1 MRCSLQDG
9 EERMNPS
16 QRKKIDSKPVEVI
29 SNSGQIDTGTLVMWE
44 CSSKDEEDQV
54 CLDLA
59 LADQTVSATA
69 ETFFE
74 ALTEVRKS
82 LEVLELKPVCLGA
95 RKDVYPSPM
104 ILHMGDGDK
113 AYRMKMGQQALM
125 EHLVSIFDP
134 DPDRSPSSV
143 AEQEAYYQEWLKS
156 L

>member
-1 MRCSLQDG
+1 
-9 EERMNPS
+9 MNPS

-29 SNSGQIDTGTLVMWE
+29 SDNGQIGTGTFVMWE
-44 CSSKDEEDQV
+44 CTSKNEEDQV

-59 LADQTVSATA
+59 LTDQTVSATA

-74 ALTEVRKS
+74 ALNQVRKS

-95 RKDVYPSPM
+95 RKDVYPSAM
-104 ILHMGDGDK
+104 ILRMGDGDK
-113 AYRMKMGQQALM
+113 AYRLKIGQQAFM
-125 EHLVSIFDP
+125 ENLVSIFDP

-143 AEQEAYYQEWLKS
+143 AEQEGYYQEWLKS